1 MGKVNASDL
10 RTGMT
15 LASDAFSSNGRL
27 LLPRGTVLDE
37 QRIRVLKIW
46 GALDADIEHV
56 SAGEA
61 QQESLLS
68 IPEHDLAAARQFVDR
83 LFSAAD
89 LAASP
94 MPELHAACVK
104 LYVSRLQAGQPLSTD
119 LFNWNPIPQPDTITK
134 FSLEEFVNTDKG
146 LASFPDIY
154 FRISNALEDPSSTA
168 NKLAEVISKDPSIS
182 AKLLSLVNSP
192 FYGFGQRIDSLSR
205 SVALVGAR
213 EISQLALGVA
223 VIDLFIG
230 VPDGIISVR
239 GFWQHSVA
247 CGVLNRILASHKH
260 GMQQERCFVIGLLH
274 DIGRLVMLKLAPQ
287 HVAWAVNLS
296 RTTGISLYLAER
308 TIFGFDHTDV
318 ARALFKRWNLPEELL
333 DGVAEHHGLNDG
345 PSVEAALCAVAD
357 TLAIAMGFGANGS
370 ILVRT
375 ISPALWKT
383 VNLPESALEATILAA
398 ERQIHDITSIFL
410 S

>member
-10 RTGMT
+10 RAGMI
-15 LASDAFSSNGRL
+15 LAADAIGSNGRL
-27 LLPRGTVLDE
+27 LLPKGTTLEE
-37 QRIRVLKIW
+37 QHIRVLKIW
-46 GALDADIEHV
+46 GALDADIEHL
-56 SAGEA
+56 SADDA
-61 QQESLLS
+61 RQESLLGAS
-68 IPEHDLAAARQFVDR
+68 ESDLAAARQFVDC
-83 LFSAAD
+83 LFSEAD
-89 LAASP
+89 LSAAP

-104 LYVSRLQAGQPLSTD
+104 LYVSRAEAGQPLSPDT
-119 LFNWNPIPQPDTITK
+119 FKWEAIPQPDTIPQ
-134 FSLEEFVNTDKG
+134 SDLEEFVSTDKG

-154 FRISNALEDPSSTA
+154 FRINNALEDPSSTA

-223 VIDLFIG
+223 VMDLFIG

-247 CGVLNRILASHKH
+247 CGVLNRILASHSQ

-287 HVAWAVNLS
+287 HVAWAVNQS
-296 RTTGISLYLAER
+296 RRTGIPLYQAER
-308 TIFGFDHTDV
+308 SIFGFDHTDV
-318 ARALFKRWNLPEELL
+318 ARALFRRWNLPEELL
-333 DGVAEHHGLNDG
+333 DGVASHHDSK
-345 PSVEAALCAVAD
+345 SVPPLEAAMCSLAD

-370 ILVRT
+370 IHVRT
-375 ISPALWKT
+375 IPPALWKT
-383 VNLPESALEATILAA
+383 VNLPESVLEATMLAA